1 MSISCP
7 CGKKMMICAQFG
19 GALIKGFHC
28 IHNTY
33 TVNVILSN
41 YYALSN
47 RHRSRLDVWC
57 KTICSNGN

>member
-1 MSISCP
+1 MCLFMISVP
-7 CGKKMMICAQFG
+7 NLGV
-19 GALIKGFHC
+19 LLERGF
-28 IHNTY
+28 
-33 TVNVILSN
+33 TVYIIPTQKNVILSN

>member
-1 MSISCP
+1 MISVP
-7 CGKKMMICAQFG
+7 NLGV
-19 GALIKGFHC
+19 LLERGF
-28 IHNTY
+28 
-33 TVNVILSN
+33 TVYIIPTQKNVILSN